1 MTPAV
6 TALTTLTELT
16 QPVSVASLRAVKGGC
31 VAGIAQYIDHTCLR
45 ADAVGRDIAALC
57 QEARD
62 FGCAAVCV
70 NPRWVEQVD
79 GWFGRPVSLEQRS
92 SGFTVYRY
100 FHEETTTRDTGF
112 FTRIGAFI
120 ARIFGYGVYR
130 SPVNVRYQNRVRH
143 ELIIAFDPDGV
154 VASNGYERTE
164 MPSKK
169 VY

>member
-1 MTPAV
+1 MRSRYHRGMPSAASAHRRWV
-6 TALTTLTELT
+6 AL
-16 QPVSVASLRAVKGGC
+16 SVAIALLAISLA
-31 VAGIAQYIDHTCLR
+31 
-45 ADAVGRDIAALC
+45 
-57 QEARD
+57 
-62 FGCAAVCV
+62 GCATRGVEFEIDKI
-70 NPRWVEQVD
+70 PRIEKGVTTREQVD

-100 FHEETTTRDTGF
+100 FYEETTTRDTGF

-120 ARIFGYGVYR
+120 ARLFGYGAYR

-143 ELIIAFDPDGV
+143 ELIIAFDPEGV
-154 VASNGYERTE
+154 VASHGYERTE